1 MKLFRVIALS
11 LLAVTLGTTNAPA
24 DGLAVDHVRF
34 ESAAEQIGP
43 LQQKQA
49 RERGEV
55 LKPVPGDV
63 IDGYLARPEGNGPFP
78 AVIHLHG
85 CGGLGPPFKANPA
98 GNEWVKD
105 LVAWGYVVLVVD
117 SFTTRSVRE
126 ACTPISYFAFKGGIV
141 TRELDAF
148 GALRYLSRLAYVDRN
163 RVAMLGFSMG
173 GWTVLAA
180 GSPQDTDLF
189 DNPDRLT
196 FKAAVAF
203 YPVCS
208 LVPGIMTMPTLILS
222 GAVDDWTPAKDC
234 EAMMAR
240 RAGAGA
246 PVDLTIYPG
255 AYHGFDATIL
265 RPPGLVV
272 FGHRLEYNAEAAARA
287 RAATREFL
295 ARQLR

>member
-1 MKLFRVIALS
+1 MTLLRIIARPLVAIMIGAGS
-11 LLAVTLGTTNAPA
+11 ASAS
-24 DGLAVDHVRF
+24 GLAVDHVRF

-55 LKPVPGDV
+55 LAPVPGDV

-78 AVIHLHG
+78 AVVHLHG

-117 SFTTRSVRE
+117 SFTSRGVRE
-126 ACTPISYFAFKGGIV
+126 ACTPSSYFAFKGGIV

-148 GALRYLSRLAYVDRN
+148 GALRYLARLPFVDRN

-180 GSPQDTDLF
+180 GSQDADLV
-189 DNPDRLT
+189 DNPDRLA

-208 LVPGIMTMPTLILS
+208 LVRGIMIMPTLILT
-222 GAVDDWTPAKDC
+222 GASDDWTPSKDC
-234 EAMMAR
+234 EVMMAR

-265 RPPGLVV
+265 QPGLVV
-272 FGHRLEYNAEAAARA
+272 FGHRLEYNAEAATKA